1 MKRCNCGS
9 YAINI
14 ERGELEDANCDVCH
28 YKNKVTQVA
37 SEAYQVIG
45 ALASDLPHSKEV
57 IRALDYFS
65 AISCGENPSGEM
77 LPFLCDWG
85 QQSLTVAV
93 PELNGSDDNILIPR
107 GLIGAACSAID
118 KKRDAGK
125 LLAELRRYT
134 TGDLS
139 KPPRITEKDMRAIV
153 SSAMHHY
160 IFNDQN
166 TDINEWMSAEGQAL
180 LKKLNVKDGGV

>member
-14 ERGELEDANCDVCH
+14 EKGELGDANCDVCH

-37 SEAYQVIG
+37 AEAYQVIG
-45 ALASDLPHSKEV
+45 ALSSDLFHSKEV

-65 AISCGENPSGEM
+65 AISCEENPSGEM
-77 LPFLCDWG
+77 LPFLCDWEQESPAVENSTAIALKAEHTCAG
-85 QQSLTVAV
+85 QQISITKQQ
-93 PELNGSDDNILIPR
+93 S
-107 GLIGAACSAID
+107 
-118 KKRDAGK
+118 
-125 LLAELRRYT
+125 
-134 TGDLS
+134 
-139 KPPRITEKDMRAIV
+139 PRITEQDMRAIV

-180 LKKLNVKDGGV
+180 LKKLDVKDGRV